1 MHGEIITTT
10 LTIGLT
16 SFPLMTTAQRE
27 LDARGATDIA
37 VQFIRQ
43 HKMYAQPKSANKVA
57 GKWIVKVDVG
67 ALSVRLATVEI
78 DARTREILN
87 YDIP

>member
-1 MHGEIITTT
+1 M
-10 LTIGLT
+10 
-16 SFPLMTTAQRE
+16 STAQRE
-27 LDARGATDIA
+27 LDARAATDIA

-57 GKWIVKVDVG
+57 GKWIIKVDVG
-67 ALSVRLATVEI
+67 ALSVRVATIEI
-78 DARTREILN
+78 DAKTKEILT